1 MERARPDVVV
11 FDVVGT
17 LFGLGPVEDAL
28 AAEGAPAGLLEA
40 WFERLLHSATALT
53 LAGEY
58 APFAEIARSTLATT
72 GARIGVTVD
81 AETVLGA
88 FAELPL
94 LPGARTA
101 VERLTSAGVRVAA
114 LTNSGAAQARGL
126 LERGGLLDRFEAV
139 LSVEAT
145 GRHKPDPVPYRYAL
159 EQLDVAA
166 ESAAFV
172 AAHAWDVLG
181 ADRVGLR
188 ALWVAS
194 HERTWPLPIRVG
206 ETAPDLEAAARLLLG
221 PESA

>member
-1 MERARPDVVV
+1 VRDPRPDVVV

-28 AAEGAPAGLLEA
+28 TAEDAPAGLLEA
-40 WFERLLHSATALT
+40 WFERLLHSATSLT

-58 APFAEIARSTLATT
+58 APFSEIARSALATAC
-72 GARIGVTVD
+72 ARFRVTVD
-81 AETVLGA
+81 ADSVMDA
-88 FAELPL
+88 FGELPL
-94 LPGARTA
+94 LPGAQTA
-101 VERLTSAGVRVAA
+101 VERLASAGVRVAA
-114 LTNSGAAQARGL
+114 LTNSGAAQAGRL
-126 LERGGLLDRFEAV
+126 LGRAALLDRFEAV

-145 GRHKPDPVPYRYAL
+145 GKYKPHPAPYRYAL
-159 EQLDVAA
+159 EQLDVTA
-166 ESAAFV
+166 ERAAFV

-194 HERTWPLPIRVG
+194 HEGAWPLPIRVG

-221 PESA
+221 SEGA